1 MALQPDIESTGI
13 CMTETEYLRTELMSE
28 VKREYIEGRV
38 YAMTGASNNHS
49 RLTLNIAGEFRNHLK
64 GKPYEAFMADT
75 KVKVGKNY
83 FYPDV
88 IVDCSTPSGAEYFAK
103 APVIIVEVLSK
114 STQKCDLTTK
124 LIQYINLPT
133 LKEYVLI
140 EQDIVRVQILR
151 KSNNWQHELYFLG
164 DSITFE
170 AIGLTLTVEA
180 LYDRVDNNEMNEFRA
195 EKAEPIND

>member
-1 MALQPDIESTGI
+1 MALHPKLETAGI
-13 CMTETEYLRTELMSE
+13 SMTEAAYLESELTAE

-49 RLTLNIAGEFRNHLK
+49 RITLNVASEFRQHLK
-64 GKPYEAFMADT
+64 GSPCEAFMTDIKIKA
-75 KVKVGKNY
+75 GQNY

-88 IVDCSTPSGAEYFAK
+88 IVDCSTSGADYFANS
-103 APVIIVEVLSK
+103 PVLIVEVLSK

-140 EQDIVRVQILR
+140 EQDIVRVLVLR
-151 KSNNWQHELYFLG
+151 KNNNWQHELYFLG
-164 DSITFE
+164 DAVTFE
-170 AIGLTLTVEA
+170 AINLTLTVEEI
-180 LYDRVDNNEMNEFRA
+180 YDRVENDEMNEFRQ
-195 EKAEPIND
+195 KGLS